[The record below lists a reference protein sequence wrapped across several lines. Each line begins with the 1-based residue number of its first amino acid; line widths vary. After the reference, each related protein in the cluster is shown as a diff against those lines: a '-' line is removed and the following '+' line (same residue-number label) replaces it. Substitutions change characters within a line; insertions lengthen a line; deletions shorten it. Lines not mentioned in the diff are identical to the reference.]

1 MLTMKLETL
10 GVTTLARINKIL
22 DAVKLHSKDKDEES
36 VEITMEFLVG
46 SLFPELFKNFQAKI
60 SEEYQRGFREGY
72 KARQISDF
80 EDMMIGIEKIIQ
92 DRPDNE
98 ADLKELQTVLY
109 KISEGMGIEFNE
121 TN

>member
-1 MLTMKLETL
+1 MKLETL

-22 DAVKLHSKDKDEES
+22 DAIRLHQKDKDDED

-46 SLFPELFKNFQAKI
+46 SLFPELFKNFQQKL
-60 SEEYQRGFREGY
+60 SEEYQRGFMDGY
-72 KARQISDF
+72 KNRQISDF
-80 EDMMIGIEKIIQ
+80 EDMMAGIEKIIQ
-92 DRPDNE
+92 DRPENE

-109 KISEGMGIEFNE
+109 KISEGMGIEINE

>member
-1 MLTMKLETL
+1 MKLETL
-10 GVTTLARINKIL
+10 GVTTLARINKRL
-22 DAVKLHSKDKDEES
+22 DAVKLHQKDKDDEN

-46 SLFPELFKNFQAKI
+46 SLFPELFKNFQVKI

-72 KARQISDF
+72 KSRQVSDF

-92 DRPDNE
+92 ERPENE

-109 KISEGMGIEFNE
+109 KISEGMGIEINE